1 MIPNSSTSIHTRES
15 IETWLVE
22 WLAGELGINV
32 DAIDTRKKSFLDYG
46 LDSQGA
52 LMLIHDLEVWL
63 GQQLHL
69 TLAWD
74 HPYIKDLADHLAQK
88 SHVLIP
94 SPWSWLVE
102 IQSGGSKPPFF
113 GIHGAYGGVFM
124 YYDLARYLA
133 VEQPVYGLQAQGLDG
148 KKAPQTRI
156 QDMAADYISEIRT
169 VQPEGPYFLG
179 GYSMGGRIAFEMAQQ
194 MQAQGQKIAILALF
208 DTQSPNWLK
217 PLPVNTRAFR
227 HLTNLL
233 KLEPKEKLNYLYERL
248 GSKFYSSNTQSLP
261 PANMQPLP
269 QVRYQSR
276 LRKAH
281 DQANSDYVLQVYPDQ
296 VILFR
301 AIELLEEWL
310 ELLEWHQIEL
320 DLGWSSL
327 VTGGLEIQEVPGDH
341 MNMLNEPHVR
351 VLAEKLQICIDKAQ
365 ANQ

>member
-22 WLAGELGINV
+22 WLADELGINV

-52 LMLIHDLEVWL
+52 LMLIRDLEVWL

-102 IQSGGSKPPFF
+102 IQSGSSKPPFF

-124 YYDLARYLA
+124 YYNLARYLA
-133 VEQPVYGLQAQGLDG
+133 VEQPVYGLQPQALDG
-148 KKAPQTRI
+148 KQVSHTWI
-156 QDMAADYISEIRT
+156 SDMAAQYVREIRT

-179 GYSMGGRIAFEMAQQ
+179 GYSFGGKVAFEMAQQ
-194 MQAQGQKIAILALF
+194 LHAQGQKVAMLALF
-208 DTQSPNWLK
+208 DASGPGWFK
-217 PLPVNTRAFR
+217 PLSFQARVGR

-233 KLEPKEKLNYLYERL
+233 RLEPKQRLTYLRKRL
-248 GSKFYSSNTQSLP
+248 ARRIYSDTRQ
-261 PANMQPLP
+261 QLP
-269 QVRYQSR
+269 QADPKSPLLEVFE
-276 LRKAH
+276 
-281 DQANSDYVLQVYPDQ
+281 QASKDYVPQIYPGQ
-296 VILFR
+296 AILFQ
-301 AIELLEEWL
+301 ASEQTVEYLEWEEW
-310 ELLEWHQIEL
+310 WGFNPQL
-320 DLGWSSL
+320 DWGRL
-327 VTGGLEIQEVPGDH
+327 VAGGLDIHEIPGHHFNIFD
-341 MNMLNEPHVR
+341 EPYVQ
-351 VLAEKLQICIDKAQ
+351 VLAEKLQACLDRTQ
-365 ANQ
+365 ANLDNDCL